1 MIKPH
6 KFMNIELS
14 LLNIAS
20 SVVSSLKVEKKQ
32 SYDQLLN
39 SISKN
44 FDDDIKDLFILA
56 LTFLY
61 SVEVIDYKKKE
72 DQVEMLL

>member
-1 MIKPH
+1 
-6 KFMNIELS
+6 MNIELS